1 MFRLTRCGQRR
12 SLFGS
17 VPCSSQQDHYK
28 VLGLAQSA
36 SQKDIK
42 SAYYKLSKQHH
53 PDTNPTDK
61 EEAAKKFH
69 QVEIPHVAMAYEI
82 LGSEDKRKAYDMTRI
97 KSSPMPGDSSSFSNR
112 YRRRTA
118 SNSKQYTDIDI
129 DYKDFEHFQ
138 RSTRRR
144 PQYHS
149 HFDMPNEFYAEF
161 GGFKK
166 RVFKSEYEEAQEKH
180 GTMYKDGRAAQR
192 EMEELRRQVEREQA
206 AQQSRYPIP
215 TFEQMMREKRAKEAN
230 EARQYMVG
238 MFVTAVVAGFLTV
251 LLSR

>member
-1 MFRLTRCGQRR
+1 MLRLAVGNQRR

-17 VPCSSQQDHYK
+17 LPCSSQQDHYK

-36 SQKDIK
+36 TQKEIK

-53 PDTNPTDK
+53 PDTNPENK
-61 EEAAKKFH
+61 EDAAKKFH
-69 QVEIPHVAMAYEI
+69 QVAMAYEV
-82 LGSEDKRKAYDMTRI
+82 LNSEDKRKAYDMTRI
-97 KSSPMPGDSSSFSNR
+97 TTSPMPGDASFSNR
-112 YRRRTA
+112 YRRRSAT
-118 SNSKQYTDIDI
+118 KQYTDIDI

-166 RVFKSEYEEAQEKH
+166 RVFKSEYEAAQEKH
-180 GTMYKDGRAAQR
+180 DSMYKDGRAAQR

-206 AQQSRYPIP
+206 AQQARYPIP

-230 EARQYMVG
+230 EAKQYMAG
-238 MFVTAVVAGFLTV
+238 MFVTAIVAGFLTV
-251 LLSR
+251 LLTR

>member
-1 MFRLTRCGQRR
+1 MIRLAVGNQRR
-12 SLFGS
+12 HFFGS
-17 VPCSSQQDHYK
+17 IPCSSQQDHYK

-36 SQKDIK
+36 TQKDIK

-53 PDTNPTDK
+53 PDTNPANK
-61 EEAAKKFH
+61 EDAAKKFH
-69 QVEIPHVAMAYEI
+69 EVARAYEV

-97 KSSPMPGDSSSFSNR
+97 TTSPMPGDPSFSNR
-112 YRRRTA
+112 YRRRSA
-118 SNSKQYTDIDI
+118 SNTKQYTDIDI

-166 RVFKSEYEEAQEKH
+166 RVFKSEYEATQEKH
-180 GTMYKDGRAAQR
+180 GSMYKDGRAAQR

-206 AQQSRYPIP
+206 AQQARYPIP
-215 TFEQMMREKRAKEAN
+215 TFEQMMRDKRAKEAN
-230 EARQYMVG
+230 EARQYMAG
-238 MFVTAVVAGFLTV
+238 MFVTAVIAGFLTV
-251 LLSR
+251 LLTR

>member
-1 MFRLTRCGQRR
+1 MLRLGLAQQRR

-17 VPCSSQQDHYK
+17 IPCSSQQDHYK

-42 SAYYKLSKQHH
+42 SAYYALSKRHH

-69 QVEIPHVAMAYEI
+69 QVAMAYEI

-97 KSSPMPGDSSSFSNR
+97 RSSPMPTSSSHPMSNR
-112 YRRRTA
+112 YRQR
-118 SNSKQYTDIDI
+118 SSSQKQYTDVDI

-149 HFDMPNEFYAEF
+149 HFEMPNEFYAEF

-166 RVFKSEYEEAQEKH
+166 RVFKSEYEQAQAEMRKRCRFTRALGFGSCNEMTEKGVQSTVSLNGAH
-180 GTMYKDGRAAQR
+180 AGLATKVYADMSIYAQ
-192 EMEELRRQVEREQA
+192 
-206 AQQSRYPIP
+206 I
-215 TFEQMMREKRAKEAN
+215 
-230 EARQYMVG
+230 
-238 MFVTAVVAGFLTV
+238 
-251 LLSR
+251 

>member
-1 MFRLTRCGQRR
+1 MFRLAIANQRR
-12 SLFGS
+12 NFFGS

-53 PDTNPTDK
+53 PDTNPVNKD
-61 EEAAKKFH
+61 EAAKKFH
-69 QVEIPHVAMAYEI
+69 QVAMAYEV
-82 LGSEDKRKAYDMTRI
+82 LGSEEKRKAYDMTRI
-97 KSSPMPGDSSSFSNR
+97 TSNPMPGDASFSNR

-118 SNSKQYTDIDI
+118 EPSKQYTDIDI

-180 GTMYKDGRAAQR
+180 GSMYKDGRAAQR

-206 AQQSRYPIP
+206 AQQARYPIP
-215 TFEQMMREKRAKEAN
+215 TFEQMMRDKRMKEAN
-230 EARQYMVG
+230 EARQYMAG
-238 MFVTAVVAGFLTV
+238 MFVTAVIAGFLTV
-251 LLSR
+251 LLTR

>member
-1 MFRLTRCGQRR
+1 MIRLIVGNQRR
-12 SLFGS
+12 NFFGS
-17 VPCSSQQDHYK
+17 LPCSSQQDHYK

-36 SQKDIK
+36 TQKDIK

-53 PDTNPTDK
+53 PDTNPTNK
-61 EEAAKKFH
+61 EDAAKKFH
-69 QVEIPHVAMAYEI
+69 QVAMSYEV

-97 KSSPMPGDSSSFSNR
+97 TTSPMPGDPSSFSNR
-112 YRRRTA
+112 YRRRSA
-118 SNSKQYTDIDI
+118 SNAKQYTDIDI

-166 RVFKSEYEEAQEKH
+166 RIFKSEYEAAQEKH
-180 GTMYKDGRAAQR
+180 GAMYKDGRAAQR

-206 AQQSRYPIP
+206 AHQARYPIP
-215 TFEQMMREKRAKEAN
+215 TFEQMMRDKRVKEAN
-230 EARQYMVG
+230 EAKQYMAG
-238 MFVTAVVAGFLTV
+238 MFVTAIIAGFLTV
-251 LLSR
+251 LLTR

>member
-1 MFRLTRCGQRR
+1 MLRLAVANQRR

-53 PDTNPTDK
+53 PDTNPTSKD
-61 EEAAKKFH
+61 EAAKKFH
-69 QVEIPHVAMAYEI
+69 QVAMAYEI
-82 LGSEDKRKAYDMTRI
+82 LGSEEKRKAYDMTRI
-97 KSSPMPGDSSSFSNR
+97 RSSPMPGDPTNLSNR
-112 YRRRTA
+112 YKKRSA
-118 SNSKQYTDIDI
+118 STQKQYTDIDI

-180 GTMYKDGRAAQR
+180 GSQYKDSRAAQR

-206 AQQSRYPIP
+206 AQQARYPIP
-215 TFEQMMREKRAKEAN
+215 TFEQMMRDKRAKEAN
-230 EARQYMVG
+230 EQRQYVGG
-238 MFVTAVVAGFLTV
+238 MFVAALIAGFLTV
-251 LLSR
+251 LLTR